1 MSHFIDLNRDK
12 FYHPVKRF
20 VSKVSFKMKQ
30 IKVMQSKR
38 GDRHKENPFIINAA
52 SNTKS
57 GVKRIVDKSGNR
69 MMVVA
74 EDTGEIVAPA
84 GFWQTQEVDKT
95 QFVKLYVNGVKA
107 FRDLSSAG
115 TKVFELLY
123 LRVQATIGKDEIWL
137 TFPNI
142 NQAITPISKPVF
154 YRGMKELLEKGFI
167 AESMA
172 PGLYYLNPDYLW
184 NGDRL
189 AFVKAYIKKQSPLE
203 KSTDQ
208 LEMEV

>member
-1 MSHFIDLNRDK
+1 MSI
-12 FYHPVKRF
+12 
-20 VSKVSFKMKQ
+20 KMKQ

-38 GDRHKENPFIINAA
+38 GDRHEDNPFIINAV

-123 LRVQATIGKDEIWL
+123 LRVQANIGKDEIWL

-142 NQAITPISKPVF
+142 NQAITPISKAVF

-167 AESMA
+167 AESMT
-172 PGLYYLNPDYLW
+172 PGLYYLNPDYMW

-189 AFVKAYIKKQSPLE
+189 AFVKAYIKQQPTAKQ
-203 KSTDQ
+203 KVDQ
-208 LEMEV
+208 IEMDV